1 MKLLLEAALL
11 EFDETGQVQDS
22 QSMLFQMFTKI
33 KYLQMKRQEVQ
44 KYIQMLTRLLE
55 KMAKE
60 QTNLRI
66 NTEAFKNEFRR
77 CIILL
82 QETYEA
88 LDFYNQNKHSTN
100 MY

>member
-1 MKLLLEAALL
+1 
-11 EFDETGQVQDS
+11 
-22 QSMLFQMFTKI
+22 
-33 KYLQMKRQEVQ
+33 
-44 KYIQMLTRLLE
+44 MLTRLLE

-77 CIILL
+77 CITLL

-88 LDFYNQNKHSTN
+88 LEFYNQNKHSTN